1 MDDVEIFLL
10 VDGDVVR
17 GLPRILVRETRPIV
31 NGFVLVLTFAD
42 DGALCLGG
50 DAVREGKGTSRQQGR
65 FA

>member
-1 MDDVEIFLL
+1 MNRYISLL
-10 VDGDVVR
+10 FAS
-17 GLPRILVRETRPIV
+17 L
-31 NGFVLVLTFAD
+31 LVLTFAD